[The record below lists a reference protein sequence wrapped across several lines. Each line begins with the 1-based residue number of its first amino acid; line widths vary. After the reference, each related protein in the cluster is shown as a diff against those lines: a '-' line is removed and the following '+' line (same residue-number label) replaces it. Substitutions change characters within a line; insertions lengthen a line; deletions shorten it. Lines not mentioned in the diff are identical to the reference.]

1 MMGRGSGAYQ
11 LNSLWCW
18 YRFNDLRS
26 DLRYR
31 LCRSSGCA
39 AISQS
44 PAEKKA
50 NNFKT
55 LCLTSLVWK
64 LQSWQA
70 SGAKRFHGKPPL
82 IGLGV
87 HRRSGGGR
95 VQTFAIIRFLFGRA
109 LRLQCL
115 VDGGKL

>member
-1 MMGRGSGAYQ
+1 MHPRCSPRLVGPV
-11 LNSLWCW
+11 LSLV
-18 YRFNDLRS
+18 S
-26 DLRYR
+26 K
-31 LCRSSGCA
+31 G
-39 AISQS
+39 
-44 PAEKKA
+44 PAEKKVS
-50 NNFKT
+50 NFKT

-109 LRLQCL
+109 LRDLSA
-115 VDGGKL
+115 GGLSARCHSRGA

>member
-1 MMGRGSGAYQ
+1 MSQG
-11 LNSLWCW
+11 NSKLS
-18 YRFNDLRS
+18 RK
-26 DLRYR
+26 
-31 LCRSSGCA
+31 
-39 AISQS
+39 S

-50 NNFKT
+50 SNFKA

-70 SGAKRFHGKPPL
+70 SGAKRFHGKPQL

-87 HRRSGGGR
+87 PRRSGGGR

-109 LRLQCL
+109 LRDRPRRSSRHTTK
-115 VDGGKL
+115 VSPSRR

>member
-1 MMGRGSGAYQ
+1 MKPRRIEIAGGGGSK
-11 LNSLWCW
+11 
-18 YRFNDLRS
+18 
-26 DLRYR
+26 
-31 LCRSSGCA
+31 
-39 AISQS
+39 S
-44 PAEKKA
+44 PAEKKVS
-50 NNFKT
+50 NFKA

-109 LRLQCL
+109 LRPEGSVARRSDPGQQRTPCTEAAAQARGFALRA
-115 VDGGKL
+115 

>member
-1 MMGRGSGAYQ
+1 MKPRRIEIGGG
-11 LNSLWCW
+11 
-18 YRFNDLRS
+18 
-26 DLRYR
+26 
-31 LCRSSGCA
+31 GGP
-39 AISQS
+39 QS
-44 PAEKKA
+44 PAEKKVG
-50 NNFKT
+50 NFKT

-109 LRLQCL
+109 LRFCSRPPLRFCPW
-115 VDGGKL
+115 VCAGA

>member
-1 MMGRGSGAYQ
+1 MKPRRIEIAGGG
-11 LNSLWCW
+11 
-18 YRFNDLRS
+18 
-26 DLRYR
+26 
-31 LCRSSGCA
+31 GPK
-39 AISQS
+39 S
-44 PAEKKA
+44 PAEKKVST
-50 NNFKT
+50 FKT

-109 LRLQCL
+109 LRPLAVEAHRDRSFQE
-115 VDGGKL
+115 